1 MVNDQRRVPNLRLK
15 RERESRGWSQEDL
28 AEKVGTTQKIV
39 SRWERGENTPLPY
52 YRQKLC
58 KLFGKSAVE
67 LGFVEEPGSSEQ
79 DSSNASSFHQ
89 SDQGIDTHTSSS
101 RNQLSSS
108 EKTPFHLTKHLQQ
121 QPTIPSDKHLEED
134 GIIDPRATSALTQEL
149 SESQRE
155 KISEQ
160 NTESDEM
167 DRRQT
172 LQLLGAVSSSLAIGV
187 PVFEEIEKLFR
198 RRIVRLQTWLL
209 ESLEDGTRLHWQLYY
224 TSRNS
229 LTEEGL
235 VQRIGRLEQLV
246 DAGGGDASK
255 TGSILIQNY
264 QLAGSLARDNFHY
277 MTAKK
282 YFRYAQQLASEIQ
295 SPDLSTTAIAR
306 LAVVL
311 MRQAGSDESASG
323 YNKLVAEALALY
335 QSAAEIAAHA
345 EGHVRAYVLAGLSEA
360 LARNGYRDECYRTLD
375 QAEQL
380 LNRNLI
386 VSPEEDIAQVRL
398 TLQSLED
405 TRGECYVLLGEPLK
419 GLNFLQTAQ
428 KRLDPTINRNLCRLL
443 MQQSEAYLAAG
454 YPDQSVHYA
463 LQGLHIARTLE
474 STSNINWSREIQM
487 KLLRSKW
494 KDEPVIGELEAALA
508 G

>member
-1 MVNDQRRVPNLRLK
+1 MVNDQRRFPNLLLK
-15 RERESRGWSQEDL
+15 RERESHGWSQEDL

-58 KLFGKSAVE
+58 KLFGKNAEE
-67 LGFVEEPGSSEQ
+67 LGFVEEPGSLGQ
-79 DSSNASSFHQ
+79 DSSNASSIHP
-89 SDQGIDTHTSSS
+89 SDQGTDTSTSTS
-101 RNQLSSS
+101 RTQLQGP
-108 EKTPFHLTKHLQQ
+108 EGTHLHLTIHLQQ
-121 QPTIPSDKHLEED
+121 QPVISSRMHVEKD
-134 GIIDPRATSALTQEL
+134 GIIDLSATSALTQDR
-149 SESQRE
+149 SESERE

-172 LQLLGAVSSSLAIGV
+172 LQLLGAVSSSLVIGV

-198 RRIVRLQTWLL
+198 RRIVRLQTWLI

-246 DAGGGDASK
+246 DAGGGDESK
-255 TGSILIQNY
+255 TSSILIQNY

-277 MTAKK
+277 TTAKK
-282 YFRYAQQLASEIQ
+282 YFRSAQRLASEIQ
-295 SPDLSTTAIAR
+295 SPDLTTTAIAR

-311 MRQAGSDESASG
+311 MRQAGADETASG
-323 YNKLVAEALALY
+323 YSRLVADALALY

-345 EGHVRAYVLAGLSEA
+345 EGHVRAYVLAGLAEA
-360 LARNGYRDECYRTLD
+360 LARNGYRDECNRTLD

-380 LNRNLI
+380 LHRSFI
-386 VSPEEDIAQVRL
+386 VFSRRRYRSSASNAAIA
-398 TLQSLED
+398 
-405 TRGECYVLLGEPLK
+405 
-419 GLNFLQTAQ
+419 
-428 KRLDPTINRNLCRLL
+428 
-443 MQQSEAYLAAG
+443 
-454 YPDQSVHYA
+454 
-463 LQGLHIARTLE
+463 
-474 STSNINWSREIQM
+474 
-487 KLLRSKW
+487 
-494 KDEPVIGELEAALA
+494 
-508 G
+508 